1 MKIILFALLATQLLA
16 GFLPNGGENW
26 FPKPFAG
33 HRREHHGRGV
43 YFNTHA
49 LPFQAIY
56 GHKFRKSHHSNS
68 SSCSNSNN
76 KSSKGHSKHS
86 DHSRSHLCANPKY
99 KDAPFC
105 QKPVFTKAGQKIPIF
120 WKNASIAVS
129 PINNIV
135 GGSVQLRTYNGEDD
149 NQKWIFTRVDEQ
161 INNDKYY
168 ITNAATNL
176 ALTSNAYS
184 SPLSLQNKSNAL
196 NQVFYVRPQ
205 TDGSFFIS
213 AFGSDLYWD
222 ALEVNSGSLPV
233 LIIRNYEGDI
243 TQRWLLN

>member
-16 GFLPNGGENW
+16 GFLPSGGQNW
-26 FPKPFAG
+26 FPKPFPG
-33 HRREHHGRGV
+33 HRRENHHQGV
-43 YFNTHA
+43 YFNTQA
-49 LPFQAIY
+49 LPFQARY
-56 GHKFRKSHHSNS
+56 SQKSRESHHSRNS
-68 SSCSNSNN
+68 GHSNSNSN
-76 KSSKGHSKHS
+76 SSKRHSKHS
-86 DHSRSHLCANPKY
+86 DRSRSHLCANPAY

-105 QKPVFTKAGQKIPIF
+105 QKPVFTKTGQKIPIF
-120 WKNASIAVS
+120 WKNHHIAVS

-135 GGSVQLRTYNGEDD
+135 GGSVQLRTYNCEDD

-161 INNDKYY
+161 IDNDKYY

-176 ALTSNAYS
+176 ALTANAYS
-184 SPLSLQNKSNAL
+184 SPLSLQDKINAL
-196 NQVFYVRPQ
+196 NQTFYVRPQ